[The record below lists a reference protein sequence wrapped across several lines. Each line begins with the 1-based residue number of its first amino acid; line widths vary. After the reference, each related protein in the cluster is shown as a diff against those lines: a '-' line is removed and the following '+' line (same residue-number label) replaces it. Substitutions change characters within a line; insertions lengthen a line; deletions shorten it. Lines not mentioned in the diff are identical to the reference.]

1 MAGHLSAGG
10 SPEDPADDPVL
21 DLLVARADL
30 DSLVR
35 LADERSGGGDWAG
48 LRRLRDRCRQAVA
61 TGRQLWPAATLAEYR
76 LALLAPARWAAGVL
90 TEDAGRFTIG
100 PLTEVVAQHHRW
112 DELRS
117 QLDGPRASLVAH
129 ERVLRGELVTGTGDL
144 PNVVEMPYALAPW
157 EPDYALAEY
166 RLGGATF
173 PTPALPTARVEV
185 DPQEGAPLVDDH
197 EVVEAVRM
205 LVEPWT
211 ASSDGRAEVVTV
223 EGGLAEALG
232 AFGLRRARAVPIDA
246 SLALAWLAWA
256 GASGGAHGRRRGAAL
271 GRFGAWWTAAALGG
285 VVDRW
290 PVPPDELGDIV
301 SGLDWWWWDAGEPAL
316 GWELQLVAEDPDDG
330 LAWAISARDAR

>member
-1 MAGHLSAGG
+1 VAGHLSPG
-10 SPEDPADDPVL
+10 DADDPVL
-21 DLLVARADL
+21 DPLVARADL

-35 LADERSGGGDWAG
+35 LVDERTHAGDWDG
-48 LRRLRDRCRQAVA
+48 LRRLRDRCRLAVA

-76 LALLAPARWAAGVL
+76 LALLAPGPWAAGVL
-90 TEDAGRFTIG
+90 TEDAGRFTLG

-112 DELRS
+112 DELGP
-117 QLDGPRASLVAH
+117 LIDGPQASLVAH
-129 ERVLRGELVTGTGDL
+129 ERVLRGEAVAGADHL
-144 PNVVEMPYALAPW
+144 PNVLEMPYALQPW

-166 RLGGATF
+166 TPEHATF
-173 PTPALPTARVEV
+173 PTPELPTDLVELR
-185 DPQEGAPLVDDH
+185 PQPGATEIEDH

-211 ASSDGRAEVVTV
+211 ASSDGRAEVVAV

-232 AFGLRRARAVPIDA
+232 ALGLRRARVAPVDG
-246 SLALAWLAWA
+246 SVALAWMAWA
-256 GASGGAHGRRRGAAL
+256 GASGGAHGRRRGGAL

-290 PVPPDELGDIV
+290 PIPPDELGAIV
-301 SGLDWWWWDAGEPAL
+301 TELDWWWWDAAEPAL
-316 GWELQLVAEDPDDG
+316 GWELQLVVEDPDDG

>member
-1 MAGHLSAGG
+1 M
-10 SPEDPADDPVL
+10 DDPDL
-21 DLLVARADL
+21 DPLVDRADL

-35 LADERSGGGDWAG
+35 LVGERCDGTDWAG

-76 LALLAPARWAAGVL
+76 LALLAPAPWAAGVL

-112 DELRS
+112 DELRP
-117 QLDGPRASLVAH
+117 LIEGPRASLVAH
-129 ERVLRGELVTGTGDL
+129 ERVLRGETVDGTELL
-144 PNVVEMPYALAPW
+144 PNVVEMPYALQPW
-157 EPDYALAEY
+157 EPAYALADY
-166 RLGGATF
+166 APDGATF
-173 PTPALPTARVEV
+173 PAPERPTRFVDV
-185 DPQEGAPLVDDH
+185 DPLPGAPAVDDH

-211 ASSDGRAEVVTV
+211 ASSDGRAEVVAV

-232 AFGLRRARAVPIDA
+232 ALGLRRARVASIDG

-256 GASGGAHGRRRGAAL
+256 GASGGAHGRRRGGAL

-290 PVPPDELGDIV
+290 PVAPGELGEIV
-301 SGLDWWWWDAGEPAL
+301 TELDWWWWDASEPAL
-316 GWELQLVAEDPDDG
+316 GWELQLVVEDPDDG
-330 LAWAISARDAR
+330 IAWAISARDAR